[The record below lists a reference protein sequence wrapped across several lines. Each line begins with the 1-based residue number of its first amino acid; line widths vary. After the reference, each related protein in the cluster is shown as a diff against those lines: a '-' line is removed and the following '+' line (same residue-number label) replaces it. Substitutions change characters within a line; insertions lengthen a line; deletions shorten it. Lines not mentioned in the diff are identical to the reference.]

1 MAKLSKAAVTKET
14 FDITWPSVL
23 ESVLVALAGMVDT
36 YMVSSLGK
44 AAVSS
49 IGVTNQPKFF
59 MYTAFFAT
67 GTVISLLVARRVG
80 EKKRKEVNA
89 LFLSGFLFVIVLCL
103 AMSLLN
109 VVFAK
114 PFMTFAGANSETIDY
129 SVKYYRIVMGFSIF
143 NLLSLYIN
151 AAQRG
156 SGNTRIAMVTNLTS
170 NAINVVMNYLL
181 INGHFGFPALG
192 VIGAAIATVIGTVV
206 ACIMSIL
213 SLFNAKSYVQ
223 VQYMKA
229 EKISPS
235 MDNIKEMIP
244 AGSTI
249 FLENIL
255 TRAGMMITSAMTAR
269 IGTAPYAAHIVGMH
283 FMTMGSAFGEGLQS
297 AMIALVGRSIGE
309 KDIEKAKQYTWSGQ
323 SLGLLISITVAA
335 LVLIFDDKFFGLYF
349 PNDAE
354 MIGYG
359 RIISFFFAFIL
370 PIMVAKIVFGGS
382 LRGAGDVRYVM
393 IGSTIAVTLVQ
404 PAALYVMQMMMHLGL
419 RAVWGSM
426 LISQATQL
434 IIFYARYLSGKWE
447 KYALADTVK

>member
-1 MAKLSKAAVTKET
+1 MAKLSKAEITKET

-23 ESVLVALAGMVDT
+23 ESVLVSLAGMVDT

-59 MYTAFFAT
+59 MYTAFFAM
-67 GTVISLLVARRVG
+67 GTVISLLVARKVG
-80 EKKRKEVNA
+80 EKKRKEANG
-89 LFLSGFLFVIVLCL
+89 LFLSGFVVVVVLCL

-109 VVFAK
+109 VVLAR
-114 PFMTFAGANSETIDY
+114 PFMQFAGANSETIDY
-129 SVKYYRIVMGFSIF
+129 SVKYYRIVMGFGIF

-156 SGNTRIAMVTNLTS
+156 SGNTRIAMITNLTS

-181 INGHFGFPALG
+181 IGGNLGFPALG
-192 VIGAAIATVIGTVV
+192 VIGAAIATVVGTVV
-206 ACIMSIL
+206 ACGLSVM
-213 SLFNAKSYVQ
+213 SLFNEKSFVQ
-223 VQYMKA
+223 VQFMKA
-229 EKISPS
+229 EKVRPS
-235 MDNIKEMIP
+235 MADVREMIP
-244 AGSTI
+244 IGSTI

-283 FMTMGSAFGEGLQS
+283 FMTLGSAFGEGLQS
-297 AMIALVGRSIGE
+297 ATIALVGRSIGE
-309 KDIEKAKQYTWSGQ
+309 KDIEKARQYTWSGQ
-323 SLGLLISITVAA
+323 SFGLVISIAVSAA
-335 LVLIFDDKFFGLYF
+335 VLIFDDKIFGLYF
-349 PNDAE
+349 PNDQD
-354 MIGYG
+354 MIAYG

-370 PIMVAKIVFGGS
+370 PIMVSKIVFGGS

-404 PAALYVMQMMMHLGL
+404 PAALYVMQMIMHLGL
-419 RAVWGSM
+419 KAVWGSM

-434 IIFYARYLSGKWE
+434 IIFCTRYLSGKWE
-447 KYALADTVK
+447 KYAFPAEA